1 MCLRQVTFGLVV
13 PRKPKRLPVILR
25 PDEIIALLQA
35 APSQR
40 DKPLIGLMY
49 ATGMRV
55 SEVVRVRWRDF
66 DFDRRVIN
74 VWQGKGRTGRQVTL
88 PVCYESLLSLQEV
101 IAEINPIL
109 RGWHN
114 YFKRSNGEPIF
125 RCLDRFVLNR
135 LRIFMKRKFSD
146 ESRGSRRL
154 AGDRLDRLGL
164 YRLSSSRISWSG

>member
-1 MCLRQVTFGLVV
+1 VASFKEKTRS
-13 PRKPKRLPVILR
+13 VI
-25 PDEIIALLQA
+25 
-35 APSQR
+35 
-40 DKPLIGLMY
+40 G
-49 ATGMRV
+49 
-55 SEVVRVRWRDF
+55 
-66 DFDRRVIN
+66 RR
-74 VWQGKGRTGRQVTL
+74 
-88 PVCYESLLSLQEV
+88 YSLSLQEV

-125 RCLDRFVLNR
+125 RCLDRFVLTR
-135 LRIFMKRKFSD
+135 LRIFVKRKFSD